1 VVGIDAVLVLSGAVL
16 TSFVGVGGL
25 MERMALDR
33 ILPRFLLKKNKRG
46 SSYWIYILFFILC
59 SSIMLVTEG
68 DLAKLAGVYTIAF
81 LSVMVLFGI
90 GNLLLKVNR
99 SRLPRPEKASWPAL
113 IVAILSVGL
122 AIIGNIYLNPHYLT
136 IFLEYLIP
144 TLLVVFFML
153 KRTFV
158 FKIFLYV
165 IEYLFPDDNK
175 FFDNLNDAIKI
186 KIHKINGQQFIFF
199 TNHDDV
205 STLNKVMLYI
215 KDNEA
220 TRKLKIVTVLDE
232 GQKPNENLIKDIE
245 VLNRAYPTIH
255 IEFVA
260 EYGKFGPEK
269 IQELSKKWR
278 IPTNFMFIGA
288 PGEKFAYRIQQ
299 LGEVRLII

>member
-1 VVGIDAVLVLSGAVL
+1 
-16 TSFVGVGGL
+16 
-25 MERMALDR
+25 
-33 ILPRFLLKKNKRG
+33 
-46 SSYWIYILFFILC
+46 
-59 SSIMLVTEG
+59 
-68 DLAKLAGVYTIAF
+68 
-81 LSVMVLFGI
+81 
-90 GNLLLKVNR
+90 
-99 SRLPRPEKASWPAL
+99 
-113 IVAILSVGL
+113 
-122 AIIGNIYLNPHYLT
+122 
-136 IFLEYLIP
+136 
-144 TLLVVFFML
+144 ML

-175 FFDNLNDAIKI
+175 FFDNLNVAIKI